1 MGDISKEAVLYIHLR
16 DTEYSC
22 SDCTML
28 IPHKHLCAIHKR
40 TEDIADIG
48 SCGFFYQ
55 GEPAGKGSGYL
66 TVIQSGYEESEDG
79 FSCKRCAHFDAK
91 NDDCELVDRDSEG
104 DDTNSKGIGV
114 IHFDACC
121 NAWEPIE

>member
-22 SDCTML
+22 SDCTMF
-28 IPHKHLCAIHKR
+28 IPHKQGCSIHKR
-40 TEDIADIG
+40 TEDIANIG

-66 TVIQSGYEESEDG
+66 TIIQSGYEESEDG
-79 FSCKRCAHFDAK
+79 FSCKRCAHFLGVDDDEGCEIVDA
-91 NDDCELVDRDSEG
+91 DSEG
-104 DDTNSKGIGV
+104 DDVGFIDP
-114 IHFDACC
+114 DACC